1 MASRKKLYKILE
13 NPLVQQVLLDI
24 LEDNI
29 EGLDVL
35 STLIDLGEAT
45 DDEISRQLN
54 MKLNTVR
61 KILYKLYDAR
71 LVDYNREKEEDINWY
86 TYTWKPTL
94 DKLPWI
100 VKKRAQEM
108 LKKLKEQLAVEE
120 NNMFFYCPRCEIK
133 YIFDEAMDY
142 GFRCP
147 HCGGTLKEYDNSKDI
162 ELLKNQIRFI
172 EEELKSSIFHMSP
185 SSLTSKSKGRKRSRK
200 RTKRTKS

>member
-1 MASRKKLYKILE
+1 MVSKKKLYEILE
-13 NPLVQQVLLDI
+13 NPLAQQIILDI

-35 STLIDLGEAT
+35 STLMELGEAT
-45 DDEISRQLN
+45 DDEIARQLN

-71 LVDYNREKEEDINWY
+71 LVDYTREKEEDINWY

-100 VKKRAQEM
+100 VKKRGQEL
-108 LKKLKEQLAVEE
+108 LKKLREQLAVEE
-120 NNMFFYCPRCEIK
+120 NSMFFYCPRCEIK
-133 YIFDEAMDY
+133 YIFEEAMDC

-147 HCGGTLKEYDNSKDI
+147 HCGGALKEYDNSRDI
-162 ELLKNQIRFI
+162 ELLKNQIKFI
-172 EEELKSSIFHMSP
+172 EEELKSSIFHIP
-185 SSLTSKSKGRKRSRK
+185 TTSVTSKGRRRSRRRVK
-200 RTKRTKS
+200 GVKT